1 MATSGHAAG
10 LARLWTRVYTAGL
23 DPSLR
28 ETRRAEIESDLWESQ
43 QDPAGR
49 GQILPR
55 LVAGLVDDV
64 LWRVTHVATGT
75 WTSAARLAVICVVL
89 LALWQWLITAP
100 TSVLV
105 RESRWLFPVILTVHV
120 IGLVLFLGLTVMLDL
135 RLIGVAWRGVRVSE
149 IVSGLMPWAATGA
162 GLVVLSGMLVYMSD
176 PPHYLGN
183 LFFRIKAIVMVLA
196 IANSWLFHA
205 GPYQRV
211 REWDLA
217 PVPPPAARLAGYC
230 SLALWGTVA
239 VCGRL
244 IPWMWF

>member
-1 MATSGHAAG
+1 MTTHAD
-10 LARLWTRVYTAGL
+10 LARLWTRVYTSGL

-28 ETRRAEIESDLWESQ
+28 DARRAEIESDLWESQ
-43 QDPAGR
+43 QHADGR
-49 GQILPR
+49 AQILSR
-55 LVAGLVDDV
+55 LVAGVVDDV

-75 WTSAARLAVICVVL
+75 WVSAARLAVICLAL

-100 TSVLV
+100 ASMLI
-105 RESRWLFPVILTVHV
+105 RESRWLFPVIVTLHI

-162 GLVVLSGMLVYMSD
+162 VLTVLSGMLVYLSD
-176 PPHYLGN
+176 PPHYLAN
-183 LFFRIKAIVMVLA
+183 LFFRVKAVAVVLA
-196 IANSWLFHA
+196 ILNSWLFHS

-217 PVPPPAARLAGYC
+217 PVPPRAARMAGFI
-230 SLALWGTVA
+230 SLTLWAAAA
-239 VCGRL
+239 VFGRL